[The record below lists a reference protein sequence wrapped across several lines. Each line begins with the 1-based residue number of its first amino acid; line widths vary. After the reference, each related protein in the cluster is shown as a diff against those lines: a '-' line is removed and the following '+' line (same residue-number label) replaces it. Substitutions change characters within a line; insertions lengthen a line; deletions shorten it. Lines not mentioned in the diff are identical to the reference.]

1 MYNRTCSA
9 IAKVYIGVI
18 SIYRGCRVVYHGIS
32 NKGEFLCEVKRR
44 IVPISKLVVQGYFL
58 GVIFVGRFIIRA
70 SGKKYEGGGG
80 SEKQCKA
87 FHRAIGLRGLVNKG
101 KHFFENESKRK
112 KTMKNEP
119 ILHKTRL
126 RNILEG
132 IRRDYIAMNNNYRK
146 ATALFMLTPQDV
158 AQLDF
163 KKPIYLRQYAQ
174 AYIVTK
180 VNYKQNASIVEML
193 LIR

>member
-1 MYNRTCSA
+1 
-9 IAKVYIGVI
+9 
-18 SIYRGCRVVYHGIS
+18 
-32 NKGEFLCEVKRR
+32 
-44 IVPISKLVVQGYFL
+44 
-58 GVIFVGRFIIRA
+58 
-70 SGKKYEGGGG
+70 
-80 SEKQCKA
+80 
-87 FHRAIGLRGLVNKG
+87 
-101 KHFFENESKRK
+101 
-112 KTMKNEP
+112 MKNEP

-126 RNILEG
+126 RNVLEG

-180 VNYKQNASIVEML
+180 VNYQPKASTVEML